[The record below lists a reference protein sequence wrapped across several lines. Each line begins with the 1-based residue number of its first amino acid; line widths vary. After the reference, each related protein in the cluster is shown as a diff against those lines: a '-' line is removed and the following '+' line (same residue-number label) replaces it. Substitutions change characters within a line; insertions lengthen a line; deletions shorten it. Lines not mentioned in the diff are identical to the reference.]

1 VAGKKNMAHRRE
13 ARRVRATELREER
26 NKRTDQQQ
34 LEHLDA
40 LLGSGQGAKKERD
53 RLLSRITAL
62 EEKSASNKSR
72 KKDRVSKNR
81 KK

>member
-1 VAGKKNMAHRRE
+1 MAGKKNMAHRRE
-13 ARRVRATELREER
+13 ARRVRAVELHEER
-26 NKRTDQQQ
+26 SKRTEQQQ

-40 LLGSGQGAKKERD
+40 LLGVGQGAKKERE

-62 EEKSASNKSR
+62 EEKFASKKPR